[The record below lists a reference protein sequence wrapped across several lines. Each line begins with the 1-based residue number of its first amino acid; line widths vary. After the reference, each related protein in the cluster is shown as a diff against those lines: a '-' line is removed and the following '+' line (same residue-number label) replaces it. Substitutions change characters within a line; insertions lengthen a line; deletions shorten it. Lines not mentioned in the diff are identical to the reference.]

1 LPSVSLPHRSRRR
14 DGCQRREAFVKPM
27 PSLRACRARPS
38 GGRQAHDGWPCGGGP
53 RDDAEGGFFGGM
65 RSARPRG
72 KAVRTPRHSISTTCV
87 EDEPVAKRRQRW
99 SWRCAFLVGVRS
111 PPLRETGTPQGEPAA
126 SKARCI
132 GKARCRYCGRAE
144 PAPPR
149 PRSAT
154 GRTGG
159 PKRGSAPVRR
169 DADIAGVRSPP
180 LRETG
185 IPTRRASAFKGEMHR

>member
-1 LPSVSLPHRSRRR
+1 
-14 DGCQRREAFVKPM
+14 VKPM

-87 EDEPVAKRRQRW
+87 EDDPVARRTQRW

-111 PPLRETGTPQGEPAA
+111 PPLRETGTPQGGPAA

-132 GKARCRYCGRAE
+132 GKARCRYRGRAE

-149 PRSAT
+149 NRNPHKENSRLQRRDAS
-154 GRTGG
+154 
-159 PKRGSAPVRR
+159 VRR
-169 DADIAGVRSPP
+169 DADIMEGGLPLCAPNRSEQE
-180 LRETG
+180 RV
-185 IPTRRASAFKGEMHR
+185 A